1 MDFKSLLQ
9 SMDKISETVHKAGP
23 GGYGN
28 RHGSETQ
35 TDQYGKPIGKV
46 SLAKMGPKDDTPKS
60 RGRPVDPDK
69 PKTGKDDPKNQ
80 KVGDLFGRTTGDVP
94 KGKKGSQHTPMK
106 DADKAEKKAEK
117 KSLKD
122 WIEVSEHNQL
132 NEEDVSVKPIQASQI
147 IGADG
152 KSMGTADPATA
163 NAIKAAAE
171 KGTLN
176 LSGDDSSSSSSSTQ
190 PMTEKFDKPVKTDPS
205 EKGKYKGKSKSEL
218 LKAYN
223 HLKKT
228 GPHEKGSKQFE
239 NMKELAFAI
248 RAKGDWGK
256 VQEASNAF
264 TQSAPYPSFKK
275 KQRDHD
281 SSVSG
286 MGTDHE
292 FRNRERNAGLEDEK
306 NNYAV
311 HIDGRQWK
319 VFADKR
325 QAENIARSLTSKGK
339 KASVYVTGA
348 NPTESIAEGEG
359 NFEKALD
366 TLSGSWS
373 GWHKVDSH
381 NPGVD
386 EYHFDD
392 GEGGYY
398 ASGTIEHDLQTGQ
411 VTVDYSDQYEN
422 DVKRTFDSFGEAMRA
437 LRGGGGNHGGKAP
450 NFDNLGHREP
460 YTSDDLY
467 KSDRVGRKGSLSGG
481 ASNKLKQ
488 SIQFNKGRLGPKGV
502 LPEQGISE
510 DDDDFEQEDEAY
522 IACIVQHNRSGQAV
536 VQRTKPISRDRA
548 EEVIKHALSKNTFV
562 HPPFM
567 TIYPASAGKLDGST
581 IMAQFPDM
589 SQEAGPV
596 NTSMMEGKEKT
607 KAKDLPGNQDDLDV
621 APPKGKLTG
630 ADFKALSK
638 KKKVKEGRTMQVLE
652 SINFKELMASADAEV
667 QEMLIELQNDVEVFK
682 KTGHTSDLIDSFL
695 KVHLHHNKNRITD
708 EDAGAGRGYI
718 NPPLVNPSAPL
729 PPARTASPGWG
740 RDDYKPLTPDTST
753 GPAMGV
759 NKGGTWTSDPKG
771 TIRAPGGDPEGVKEG
786 NFLSTLGH
794 SNKTFESKK
803 MKDIQLENW
812 EKELNSLLTINEG
825 ITVSTSTGQQG
836 SPDSVSV
843 NATDGDSAELLQ
855 VLRQAGLGVFGGEEE
870 RSSYGSPMN
879 SQEPTG
885 AGSEPE
891 MSPAVVGDGDDM
903 MALIKKM
910 SGIQDSG
917 EPEGV
922 AVVDV
927 SSEEGDDEHSHYG
940 SDNHDHEE
948 DEVDEGNAFGQE
960 VRQKKSDNI
969 PDSQQRITTGGQNL
983 PVKEEDHLISKASA
997 DDGSVSTSSSTGRI
1011 QATVGPNGVSVS
1023 PKSNGQNTQ
1032 NGSDTYRKAQKEDE
1046 SHDHEDHGTC
1056 NECGMFEARC
1066 VCEPGEEQVEEGQL
1080 DEISDQLAYKVNQAR
1095 AGQHFAAK
1103 DKADAAHQQ
1112 WARGDNSSMKQ
1123 AQNVSTTA
1131 QAARDAKS
1139 NLSRNTELQKSRGD
1153 RLGKQMYE
1161 PATGQY
1167 RSFPQ
1172 SMGTADGGLTRMKA
1186 PAQQMNHNY
1195 EESIEE
1201 DYANEAGHE
1210 EMAQLKHLL
1219 SMGNDMHKEK
1229 RSQAVGNPQQVT
1241 FETKLLKD
1249 STSLLQDFKKLSGI
1263 K

>member
-9 SMDKISETVHKAGP
+9 TMDNISETVHKAGP

-46 SLAKMGPKDDTPKS
+46 SLAKMGPKDDTPKK
-60 RGRPVDPDK
+60 RGRPEDPDK
-69 PKTGKDDPKNQ
+69 PKTGKDDPKNK

-106 DADKAEKKAEK
+106 DADKEEKKAEK

-176 LSGDDSSSSSSSTQ
+176 LSGDTGNSSSSSSSSSSTQ
-190 PMTEKFDKPVKTDPS
+190 PMTEKFDKPVKTNPA
-205 EKGKYKGKSKSEL
+205 EKGKYEGKSKSEL

-228 GPHEKGSKQFE
+228 GPHEKGSNQYG

-256 VQEASNAF
+256 VEETEEGPHDWMQSMKKTAADMQPKHPLPQK
-264 TQSAPYPSFKK
+264 TQQAEKPKSAPHQSQPKK
-275 KQRDHD
+275 SDEEHKAGIDKQMAKYYSDNNDTHRHIGD
-281 SSVSG
+281 S
-286 MGTDHE
+286 
-292 FRNRERNAGLEDEK
+292 
-306 NNYAV
+306 Y
-311 HIDGRQWK
+311 
-319 VFADKR
+319 
-325 QAENIARSLTSKGK
+325 
-339 KASVYVTGA
+339 
-348 NPTESIAEGEG
+348 NPTKKI
-359 NFEKALD
+359 
-366 TLSGSWS
+366 
-373 GWHKVDSH
+373 V
-381 NPGVD
+381 
-386 EYHFDD
+386 
-392 GEGGYY
+392 
-398 ASGTIEHDLQTGQ
+398 
-411 VTVDYSDQYEN
+411 
-422 DVKRTFDSFGEAMRA
+422 EA
-437 LRGGGGNHGGKAP
+437 
-450 NFDNLGHREP
+450 
-460 YTSDDLY
+460 
-467 KSDRVGRKGSLSGG
+467 
-481 ASNKLKQ
+481 
-488 SIQFNKGRLGPKGV
+488 
-502 LPEQGISE
+502 
-510 DDDDFEQEDEAY
+510 DDDFEQEDEAY

-567 TIYPASAGKLDGST
+567 TIYPANAGKLDGST

-596 NTSMMEGKEKT
+596 NTGMMEGKEKT
-607 KAKDLPGNQDDLDV
+607 MSRAAKGNEKYGKDGMKALAKAGRDGAGEKKLDTIRNKYDKYDNEQVDEAKDLPGKQDKLDV
-621 APPKGKLTG
+621 AEPKGKLTG

-652 SINFKELMASADAEV
+652 SINFKELMASADSEV
-667 QEMLIELQNDVEVFK
+667 QAMLIELQDDIEMFK
-682 KTGHTSDLIDSFL
+682 ETGHTSDLLDSFL

-708 EDAGAGRGYI
+708 EDAGAGRGSI

-759 NKGGTWTSDPKG
+759 NKGGTWTSSPTG

-786 NFLSTLGH
+786 NFLSTLGQP
-794 SNKTFESKK
+794 NKTFESKN

-940 SDNHDHEE
+940 TDNHNHEE
-948 DEVDEGNAFGQE
+948 HGEEEVDEGNFYAHNVLKAKAAGKTEADLDGDGDMDQ
-960 VRQKKSDNI
+960 
-969 PDSQQRITTGGQNL
+969 
-983 PVKEEDHLISKASA
+983 VKEE
-997 DDGSVSTSSSTGRI
+997 G
-1011 QATVGPNGVSVS
+1011 
-1023 PKSNGQNTQ
+1023 
-1032 NGSDTYRKAQKEDE
+1032 
-1046 SHDHEDHGTC
+1046 HDHEDHGTC
-1056 NECGMFEARC
+1056 NECGMYEARC
-1066 VCEPGEEQVEEGQL
+1066 VCEPGHEQVEEEQL
-1080 DEISDQLAYKVNQAR
+1080 DELSPELMQKAVNKSSAMVNKNYQDRNYNATTDYANQQDRIQHGMDKR
-1095 AGQHFAAK
+1095 AGKPTNFTGNSNDYLKNEPGANTAK
-1103 DKADAAHQQ
+1103 
-1112 WARGDNSSMKQ
+1112 G
-1123 AQNVSTTA
+1123 
-1131 QAARDAKS
+1131 
-1139 NLSRNTELQKSRGD
+1139 SRMPVG
-1153 RLGKQMYE
+1153 M
-1161 PATGQY
+1161 A
-1167 RSFPQ
+1167 
-1172 SMGTADGGLTRMKA
+1172 
-1186 PAQQMNHNY
+1186 
-1195 EESIEE
+1195 E

-1219 SMGNDMHKEK
+1219 NVGNDMHKPKEHQ
-1229 RSQAVGNPQQVT
+1229 SVGNPTKVT

-1249 STSLLQDFKKLSGI
+1249 STSLLQDFRKLSGI